1 VHGAL
6 LGLVWCFV
14 RYCIPTPSGRHRFT
28 VLGAVDALTKE
39 IITVVNESTVT
50 AETVCQLLA
59 KLAAHVQTG
68 PITVVL
74 DNARYQKC
82 ALVQLYAEA
91 LGIELL
97 YLPSAS
103 PHLNLI
109 ERLWRY
115 VRKECL
121 YSHYYAS
128 YAEFRAALETCLAT
142 AHRRHRLELE
152 TLLAWNFQSFRDV
165 QVLPV

>member
-1 VHGAL
+1 M
-6 LGLVWCFV
+6 VWCFV
-14 RYCIPTPSGRHRFT
+14 RYFIPTPSGRKRFN

-39 IITVVNESTVT
+39 SILVVNETTVT
-50 AETVCQLLA
+50 AETVCQLLS
-59 KLAAHVQTG
+59 KLAVHVSEG
-68 PITVVL
+68 ALTVVL

-82 ALVQLYAEA
+82 QLVQAYAAA

-97 YLPSAS
+97 YLPSFS

-109 ERLWRY
+109 ERLWRF

-121 YSHYYAS
+121 YSHYYAT
-128 YAEFRAALETCLAT
+128 YGEFRAALESFLTS
-142 AHRRHRLELE
+142 AHRERRSELE

-165 QVLPV
+165 QILPV

>member
-1 VHGAL
+1 M
-6 LGLVWCFV
+6 VWCFV
-14 RYCIPTPSGRHRFT
+14 RYFIPTPSGRKRFN

-39 IITVVNESTVT
+39 IILVVNETTVT
-50 AETVCQLLA
+50 AETVCQLLS
-59 KLAAHVQTG
+59 KLAEHVSEG
-68 PITVVL
+68 ALTVVL

-82 ALVQLYAEA
+82 QLVQAYAAA

-97 YLPSAS
+97 YLPSFS

-109 ERLWRY
+109 ERLWRF

-121 YSHYYAS
+121 YSHYYAT
-128 YAEFRAALETCLAT
+128 YGEFRAALESFLTS
-142 AHRRHRLELE
+142 AHQERRSELE

-165 QVLPV
+165 QILPV

>member
-1 VHGAL
+1 M
-6 LGLVWCFV
+6 
-14 RYCIPTPSGRHRFT
+14 
-28 VLGAVDALTKE
+28 
-39 IITVVNESTVT
+39 
-50 AETVCQLLA
+50 CQLLI
-59 KLAAHVQTG
+59 KLAAHGTAG

-82 ALVQLYAEA
+82 TIVQDYAAA

-97 YLPSAS
+97 YLPSFS

-109 ERLWRY
+109 ERLWRF

-121 YSHYYAS
+121 YSHYYATFP
-128 YAEFRAALETCLAT
+128 EFRTALETCLTT
-142 AHRRHRLELE
+142 AHRDRRIELE

-165 QVLPV
+165 QMLPT

>member
-1 VHGAL
+1 M
-6 LGLVWCFV
+6 VWCFV
-14 RYCIPTPSGRHRFT
+14 RYFIPTPSGRKRFN

-39 IITVVNESTVT
+39 IILVVNETTVT
-50 AETVCQLLA
+50 AETVCQLLS
-59 KLAAHVQTG
+59 KLAVHVSEG
-68 PITVVL
+68 ALTVVL

-82 ALVQLYAEA
+82 QLVQAYAAA

-97 YLPSAS
+97 YLPSFS

-109 ERLWRY
+109 ERLWRF

-121 YSHYYAS
+121 YSHYYAT
-128 YAEFRAALETCLAT
+128 YGEFRAALESFLTS
-142 AHRRHRLELE
+142 AHQERRSELE

-165 QVLPV
+165 QILPV